1 MSKIIHQTFG
11 KGCHIRIVENKYEA
25 TNINYD
31 NELHFAQTTARRQAA
46 ERHKKL
52 VDLAVKI
59 AESAD
64 GASIQEEIKDLIYKG
79 VPESACVEYAK
90 ELKKETAGRIN
101 LSPPPKA
108 NQFKGAKLSRSRRQL
123 YKMLS
128 ARAFCPLK
136 FITLTYKKKPT
147 SFEQAKKDIHLFF
160 TRCSRFHGKE
170 IKWVAI
176 PELGAKKMRFHWHA
190 VVEMPFTDSKVLER
204 KLWRKGFVKVASCK
218 ADATNDNLKMVSAYV
233 SKYLS
238 KDANQI
244 EGRSRAFY
252 ASKNWRVYENKSV
265 VTPQQ
270 LKVIKKKL
278 FGEKAT
284 FKPQHLKIWEA
295 QHGSQQKIFYDFFL
309 TDKEEERFWDLLS
322 MVNVTRFSS
331 QRRPGVP
338 NLPELKEKIAM
349 YIPVVREVVK
359 TKNIT
364 PEQLGVLSKV
374 FDQVDPYDIE
384 LGFSTLFTEFDSAT
398 GVPSVANC
406 NSAIWWLN
414 LHSRQLTPHSLNND
428 FFTGVKFGRAD
439 MSHLDKLAHDVL
451 NCYA

>member
-11 KGCHIRIVENKYEA
+11 KGCHIRIVENLLEA

-31 NELHFAQTTARRQAA
+31 NELHYAQVVARRYAI
-46 ERHKKL
+46 ERHQRL

-59 AESAD
+59 ADAAD
-64 GASIQEEIKDLIYKG
+64 GATIKEEIQDLIFKG
-79 VPESACVEYAK
+79 VPESACVEYIK
-90 ELKKETAGRIN
+90 ELKKEVSGRIN
-101 LSPPPKA
+101 LAPPPKA
-108 NQFKGAKLSRSRRQL
+108 NQFQGASLQRSRRRL

-147 SFEQAKKDIHLFF
+147 SFEQAKKDIQAFF
-160 TRCSRFHGKE
+160 ARCSRFHGKE

-176 PELGAKKMRFHWHA
+176 PELGEKKQRFHWHA

-204 KLWRKGFVKVASCK
+204 KLWRKGFIKVASCK
-218 ADATNDNLKMVSAYV
+218 ANATKDNLKMVSAYV

-252 ASKNWRVYENKSV
+252 ASKNWRVVETKSV
-265 VTPQQ
+265 VTPHQ
-270 LKVIKKKL
+270 LKVIKKHL
-278 FGEKAT
+278 FGEKAKI
-284 FKPQHLKIWEA
+284 KPQNLKIWKA
-295 QHGSQQKIFYDFFL
+295 QHGMQQKVFYDFFL
-309 TDKEEERFWDLLS
+309 SEKETQKFWDLLL
-322 MVNVTRFSS
+322 MVNVSCFMSQRFS
-331 QRRPGVP
+331 GVP
-338 NLPELKEKIAM
+338 NLPELKEKMAL
-349 YIPVVREVVK
+349 YLPVVREVAK

-384 LGFSTLFTEFDSAT
+384 TGFFTLFTEFDSAT

-406 NSAIWWLN
+406 NSPIWWSN
-414 LHSRQLTPHSLNND
+414 LIYRRLSPDALNND